1 MADLNRHPVLRGH
14 TESSPEPL
22 PANSFLPQFVSAEV
36 FPELMRSYGLDRS
49 WLIRNTP
56 TITETDIS
64 LFCDLV
70 NSGDESFMMAALS
83 ALRSQGLTSRQLL
96 LELLT
101 EVARELGR
109 RWTADE
115 TDFSSVTIGLGHL
128 QHLRRAVAQ
137 FDEPSFLPSGPPRRA
152 LLASTPGEQH
162 DFGLMIVDHFMHLA
176 GWDVRT
182 CPNTRAEEVISLA
195 AKNSFEIAGLS
206 LSCESNV
213 MALERLVAGIRR
225 VSRNS
230 NIGILVGGPLF
241 VERPELAL
249 LIGADGTAQDAQ
261 EAVKQAE
268 RIALSK
274 ASASEQLME

>member
-1 MADLNRHPVLRGH
+1 MADLQRNPALRRQ

-22 PANSFLPQFVSAEV
+22 PIRNFLPEFVSAEV
-36 FPELMRSYGLDRS
+36 LPKLMRSYGLDRS

-56 TITETDIS
+56 TITERDII

-70 NSGDESFMMAALS
+70 NSGDEHFMMAALS
-83 ALRSQGLTSRQLL
+83 ALRSQGVTSRQLL
-96 LELLT
+96 LDLLT
-101 EVARELGR
+101 HVAQELGR
-109 RWTADE
+109 RWTTDE
-115 TDFSSVTIGLGHL
+115 TDFSSVTIALGHL

-152 LLASTPGEQH
+152 LLSATPGEQH

-182 CPNTRAEEVISLA
+182 CPNASTDELISLVSR
-195 AKNSFEIAGLS
+195 NSFEIAGLS
-206 LSCESNV
+206 LSGESYL
-213 MALERLVAGIRR
+213 MLLERLVSTIRR
-225 VSRNS
+225 VSKNS
-230 NIGILVGGPLF
+230 NIGILVGGALF

-249 LIGADGTAQDAQ
+249 LIGADGTAQNGQ

>member
-1 MADLNRHPVLRGH
+1 MADLNRHPAFSRQ

-22 PANSFLPQFVSAEV
+22 PINSFLPEFVSAEV

-56 TITETDIS
+56 TITQTDIT

-83 ALRSQGLTSRQLL
+83 ALRSQGITSHQLL
-96 LELLT
+96 LDLLAH
-101 EVARELGR
+101 VAQELGR
-109 RWTADE
+109 RWTTDE
-115 TDFSSVTIGLGHL
+115 TDFSSVTIALGHL

-152 LLASTPGEQH
+152 LLAATPGEQH

-182 CPNTRAEEVISLA
+182 CPNASAEDIIGLVS
-195 AKNSFEIAGLS
+195 KNSFEIAGLS
-206 LSCESNV
+206 LSGESYLRS
-213 MALERLVAGIRR
+213 LERLVSTIRR
-225 VSRNS
+225 VSQNS
-230 NIGILVGGPLF
+230 HIGILVGGALF

-249 LIGADGTAQDAQ
+249 LIGADGTAHNGQ

-268 RIALSK
+268 RIALNK
-274 ASASEQLME
+274 ASASEHLME